1 MQEAANGT
9 GRQCDASVGQMHDA
23 CMVHSV
29 ELMSKYKSRAPPR
42 LSFADYR
49 LSETTRVQGN
59 WTHGQSLA
67 EKQYVGLVP
76 SSRNL

>member
-1 MQEAANGT
+1 MFRELGVNAMQALGN
-9 GRQCDASVGQMHDA
+9 A
-23 CMVHSV
+23 CMVHYV

-42 LSFADYR
+42 LSHLQTIDY
-49 LSETTRVQGN
+49 ETTRVQGN

-76 SSRNL
+76 SSRRS